1 MNQLVLIIALFF
13 NTFDFQDPWKLE
25 VDRKEVRV
33 YTQIVEG
40 FPIKSFRATSIIGGN
55 SEQILEILLD
65 IEGYP
70 EWVAN
75 CKSTT
80 LLSKENK
87 IQYFHMELATPFPA
101 EARDLVQGSEVV
113 IIDNETT
120 ELRITNHPEMLEPNE
135 GVIRIPKSDGEWTLK
150 QINDST
156 TFVQLEMINDPGGTI
171 PDWLVNSL
179 ITGSPFK
186 TMSNLRKKFTD

>member
-1 MNQLVLIIALFF
+1 MTHILIIFAVFI
-13 NTFDFQDPWKLE
+13 NAIDFQDPWKLE
-25 VDRKEVRV
+25 VDKKEVQV

-40 FPIKSFRATSIIGGN
+40 FPIKAFRATSIIDG
-55 SEQILEILLD
+55 SSDQILDILLD
-65 IEGYP
+65 IEGYS

-75 CKSTT
+75 CKTTT

-87 IQYFHMELATPFPA
+87 IQYFHMEIATPFPA

-113 IIDNETT
+113 KIDSETT
-120 ELRITNHPEMLEPNE
+120 ELRITNHPEMIEPKE
-135 GVIRIPKSDGEWTLK
+135 GMIRMPKSDGGWTLK

-156 TFVQLEMINDPGGTI
+156 TFVQLEMMNDPGGTL

-179 ITGSPFK
+179 ITGRPFK
-186 TMSNLRKKFTD
+186 TMSNLRKKFSD